1 MIHKNCK
8 LADSM
13 KVSVVIRTYN
23 EERHLPKVLEQ
34 IALQRADSV
43 SKEVIVVDSG
53 SEDRTRDIAERFGC
67 RIVRIAKDDFTFG
80 RSLNIGCA
88 AATGQYLIFLSGHC
102 VPATDTWLANL
113 TQPLRDKICVYTY
126 GRQMG
131 NEESKFS
138 ERQLLKKYFP
148 EVSSMPQ
155 EGFFCNNAN
164 AALQRDLWD
173 AYRFN
178 EELTGLEDME
188 LGKRLVEKGL
198 KLGYVAEAPVFHLH
212 DETWRKMHRGY
223 EREAIALQ
231 RIMPEVHVSLFDFLR
246 YSTNAILLDAAA
258 GLQERVLLQRFPEI
272 VVFRLL
278 QFLGVYQ
285 GNHETRKMSRA
296 LKERYFYPK

>member
-212 DETWRKMHRGY
+212 DETWRKMHRRY

-258 GLQERVLLQRFPEI
+258 ALQERVLLQRFPEI